1 MNDTEKKTNRLKD
14 LYDLVEMFA
23 FVATVLI
30 LIVTFVGRPARVEGA
45 SMEDTLH
52 DGEYLI
58 VSDLFYAPEYGDIV
72 VVHNPSL
79 EGLYGTPLVKRVIAT
94 GGQTVELNYASPNS
108 DFILKVDG
116 EVIDEP
122 YVKLDH
128 NNSFIHSTGTFTV
141 PEGKI
146 FVMGDNR
153 NHSGDSRNSSVGFI
167 DERCIIGKAVM
178 RVLPFNKI
186 TIFS

>member
-1 MNDTEKKTNRLKD
+1 MSDAEKTKGRLKD
-14 LYDLVEMFA
+14 LYDLVEQFA
-23 FVATVLI
+23 LVATVLI
-30 LIVTFVGRPARVEGA
+30 LIVTFVGRPAKVEGA

-52 DGEYLI
+52 DGEYVI
-58 VSDLFYAPEYGDIV
+58 VSDLFYTPEYGDIV

-94 GGQTVELNYASPNS
+94 GGQTVEMDYASPES
-108 DFILKVDG
+108 DFVLKIDG

-122 YVKLDH
+122 YVKLAGD
-128 NNSFIHSTGTFTV
+128 NFIRTSGTFTV
-141 PEGKI
+141 PYGKI

-153 NHSGDSRNSSVGFI
+153 NHSGDSRQSNVGFI
-167 DERCIIGKAVM
+167 DERSIIGKAVM

-186 TIFS
+186 TFFS